1 MSPCRKS
8 FAVFELPVF
17 EFEVTQRIKISKEQS
32 LTLVGYIDMFGHYF
46 DLSMFTLK
54 IRYVTRSKYDKYKMS
69 KMQKPSGN
77 GNTVEEVS
85 YMFQ

>member
-1 MSPCRKS
+1 MSLCPMS

-17 EFEVTQRIKISKEQS
+17 EFEVTPRIKINKEQN

-54 IRYVTRSKYDKYKMS
+54 MRYVTREKYDRYKMS